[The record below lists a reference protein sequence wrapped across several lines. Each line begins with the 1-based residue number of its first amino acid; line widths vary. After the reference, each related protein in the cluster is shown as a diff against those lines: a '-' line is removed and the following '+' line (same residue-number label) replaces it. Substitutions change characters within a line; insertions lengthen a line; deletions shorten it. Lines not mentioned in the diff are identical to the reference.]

1 MSAIQNDDA
10 PNLENLLDVLCAD
23 VNAVANNGYTA
34 LIISAY
40 NGQKSAVK
48 LLIERGANVNAKSKD
63 GYTALIYAA
72 FGGHAK
78 IVEELVQ
85 SGAAVNSV
93 NEYGANALIYAA
105 HKVTS
110 NRTPLSIFILGYP

>member
-1 MSAIQNDDA
+1 MGKYYFSVKFPGRCSRGIDTSLDGKVMSAIQNGDT

-48 LLIERGANVNAKSKD
+48 LLIER
-63 GYTALIYAA
+63 
-72 FGGHAK
+72 
-78 IVEELVQ
+78 
-85 SGAAVNSV
+85 
-93 NEYGANALIYAA
+93 
-105 HKVTS
+105 
-110 NRTPLSIFILGYP
+110 